1 VLCHRIVQEGG
12 EGQLKIPASLLWMCL
27 QPVLFNRFSKR
38 GLGMEKVQLTRRKLL
53 IFGSSSMFAAPL
65 AALAASTLP
74 NIHVVKN
81 PQCGCCNAWMNILA
95 EKGFNVTA
103 EDRSGSLLNKFK
115 IESGVPR
122 EMMSCHTAKVD
133 GYFIEGH
140 VPASDIKRLI
150 ASHPDALGLAV
161 PAMPYGSPGMGPE
174 DEREAFDV
182 FIISVNGKAE
192 VFQHYPKAGIPV

>member
-1 VLCHRIVQEGG
+1 M
-12 EGQLKIPASLLWMCL
+12 K
-27 QPVLFNRFSKR
+27 KT
-38 GLGMEKVQLTRRKLL
+38 QLTRRKLL
-53 IFGSSSMFAAPL
+53 IFGSSSIFVAPL

-81 PQCGCCNAWMNILA
+81 PQCGCCNAWIEILT

-115 IESGVPR
+115 TESGIPR
-122 EMMSCHTAKVD
+122 EMMSCHTANVD

-161 PAMPYGSPGMGPE
+161 PAMPYGSPGMGLE

-182 FIISVNGKAE
+182 FIISANGTAE